1 VLGNERPI
9 ASAVAEIRPHADWYD
24 YGAKYDEGGSDIV
37 IPADIPVTVAEK
49 VREVALRAFASC
61 ECAGLAR
68 VDFFLRPDGELLVNE
83 LNTIPGFTETS
94 VYTRLFEADGIPY
107 RQLLDRL
114 VDLALDRFER
124 ERRYRH

>member
-1 VLGNERPI
+1 MLGNERPI

-37 IPADIPVTVAEK
+37 IPADIPDAVAEK
-49 VREVALRAFASC
+49 VREVALRAFASLRVRR
-61 ECAGLAR
+61 AGPGRLLPAAR
-68 VDFFLRPDGELLVNE
+68 RRA
-83 LNTIPGFTETS
+83 PGQRAEHDPGLHRD
-94 VYTRLFEADGIPY
+94 VGLHPAVRGRRDRV

-114 VDLALDRFER
+114 VELALERFER